1 MAALFKERV
10 SSFGSLIS
18 LIAVT
23 AMLAVFSLSLP
34 EFLASAAGRLFA
46 AAWAIL
52 ALVIFLAHARRLAA
66 QPRRVRLPGLAAGR
80 GPRPQ
85 KEKQPAVRLLRG

>member
-34 EFLASAAGRLFA
+34 DFLASASGRLFA
-46 AAWAIL
+46 AAWVVL
-52 ALVIFLAHARRLAA
+52 ALVIFLAHARRIASR
-66 QPRRVRLPGLAAGR
+66 PRRVRLPGRSAGR
-80 GPRPQ
+80 VALPQ
-85 KEKQPAVRLLRG
+85 KEKRAMRLLRG